1 MFLWSYI
8 FILCCPKMIIHL
20 LKCSILFNKKNDLNE
35 TYCDFLN
42 TLALRSLKEAALMAL
57 FSILDA
63 ISSLLIWPSIWG
75 SICEIRIFC
84 IISRPQRIEQFLTS
98 FILQSEYNNASPFR
112 LPLDLWLQWY
122 FFNSGCEFS
131 TRGPVL

>member
-1 MFLWSYI
+1 
-8 FILCCPKMIIHL
+8 MIIHL

-63 ISSLLIWPSIWG
+63 ISSLLI
-75 SICEIRIFC
+75 
-84 IISRPQRIEQFLTS
+84 
-98 FILQSEYNNASPFR
+98 
-112 LPLDLWLQWY
+112 
-122 FFNSGCEFS
+122 
-131 TRGPVL
+131 